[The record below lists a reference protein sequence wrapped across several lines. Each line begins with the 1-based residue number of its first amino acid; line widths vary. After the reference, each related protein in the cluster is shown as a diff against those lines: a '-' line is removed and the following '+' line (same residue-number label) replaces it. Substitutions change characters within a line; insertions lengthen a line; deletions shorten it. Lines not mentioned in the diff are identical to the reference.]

1 MKSRYLILS
10 ITAVSMLSACG
21 GKFNAPVSS
30 ESSPATN
37 SGASTLPSTADNT
50 VPSNKVLETFGT
62 SLRQKSL
69 LSEPQVL
76 ALLTSGAAA
85 INASGLNS
93 STDVNALLPIII
105 QGISQ
110 NIGTTIPGL
119 SSSQIATLIAGLG
132 TAAMD
137 ASQISSGGALSSNL
151 VQTISTTLFQ
161 NLSAAG
167 VSNGNL
173 SSVSNVLMRSL
184 VAYLGKSG
192 VSSSGLN
199 SLLQSLS
206 SGAVQGVG
214 NLNIASIGSVVL
226 SDILNK
232 IGAGSIQGLSGTAI
246 SSSDLQT
253 LISSLTSGSKSGL
266 SQVLSSHSSLG
277 LSLSQL
283 LSNVIS
289 GQSANLGNLGL
300 NSTEQQVIAILLQV
314 LLSKI

>member
-10 ITAVSMLSACG
+10 VTAVSMLSACG
-21 GKFNAPVSS
+21 GKFNAPVSL

-50 VPSNKVLETFGT
+50 APSNKVLESFGT

-69 LSEPQVL
+69 LSESQVL
-76 ALLTSGAAA
+76 ALLGSGAAA
-85 INASGLNS
+85 INANGLSS

-119 SSSQIATLIAGLG
+119 SSSQIATLISGLG
-132 TAAMD
+132 TSAID
-137 ASQISSGGALSSNL
+137 ASLISSGGALSGNL

-173 SSVSNVLMRSL
+173 SSVSSVLMSSL

-192 VSSSGLN
+192 VPSSNLTN
-199 SLLQSLS
+199 LLQSLS
-206 SGAVQGVG
+206 SGAVLGVG
-214 NLNIASIGSVVL
+214 NLNIANIGSVVL

-232 IGAGSIQGLSGTAI
+232 IGAGSIQGLSGI
-246 SSSDLQT
+246 SMNSGDLQT

-266 SQVLSSHSSLG
+266 SQVLSSHSSM
-277 LSLSQL
+277 SLNLNQL
-283 LSNVIS
+283 LSSVIS

-314 LLSKI
+314 LLAKI